1 MVLNKLKSAIRISF
15 FILLLLSLSSVSAVP
30 IFAQSSGF
38 SLYYSIGIPNNKGGF
53 ADAGEFLGNEE
64 TPLHTV
70 GNRAPYNDIR
80 PWIGHRD
87 CPDCT
92 KNATKQRF
100 KLTGLTP
107 KHQYFFVIKPSY
119 ISSLTPYVAELP
131 SDQGDVFMGRQWISP
146 IAGNIVDQP
155 GVNTIR
161 WVIGFTPKTSAV
173 VLTIRSDSAMTNHYL
188 CYDMMFFFSNPLN
201 SIAQTKDRL
210 KFLSQ
215 SYELKREA
223 ENGLNL
229 SPGGYNWRLGHRA
242 HGHLWTYALT
252 YDTYYLEKTIG
263 ALDQAM
269 SQRDKVTKTADYRG
283 RYAPAWQE
291 RKTKYVWVGFTGA
304 VISNLTYFAYLVA
317 SRPEL
322 WQFKT
327 PEGKTY
333 LEKAKEFVTAA
344 EEAVDFHASEWKR
357 NGKEGYFVFESD
369 QPSSPKIQGRIVA
382 YNMNSLMHVAL
393 LYLYKYYDAIGNTT
407 TASAYKTMIIAYAT
421 HLKSIMQL
429 KNNKYIWKYS
439 DYYSGPDDMGH
450 ANFNVLFAYLAYKNS
465 IIFTR
470 VDMERFANTLSQHFT
485 AQYDCINDLVDGSNS
500 KKGDRCSLKYYW
512 PLLAEFDEIIF
523 SKFLGMYAKTLFNDS
538 SFFCLSNALISKRGG
553 DRVP

>member
-1 MVLNKLKSAIRISF
+1 MSKLKSAIRIF
-15 FILLLLSLSSVSAVP
+15 LGILFLLSLSSRFTSPV
-30 IFAQSSGF
+30 FAQSKGF
-38 SLYYSIGIPNNKGGF
+38 SLYHPIGMTNDKGGCPD
-53 ADAGEFLGNEE
+53 ADEFLGNEE

-92 KNATKQRF
+92 KKETKQRF

-107 KHQYFFVIKPSY
+107 NHQYFFVIKPSY
-119 ISSLTPYVAELP
+119 ISPLAPYVAELP
-131 SDQGDVFMGRQWISP
+131 SDQGDVFMGGQWVSP

-155 GVNTIR
+155 EVNKIR
-161 WVIGFTPKTSAV
+161 WVIGLTPKTSAV
-173 VLTIRSDSAMTNHYL
+173 VLTIRSDSAVKSQYL
-188 CYDMMFFFSNPLN
+188 CYDVMFFFSNPLN
-201 SIAQTKDRL
+201 SIAQTNDRL

-215 SYELKREA
+215 NYELKEEA
-223 ENGLNL
+223 ANGLNQ
-229 SPGGYNWRLGHRA
+229 SSGGYNWRLGHRA
-242 HGHLWTYALT
+242 HVHLWTYALT
-252 YDTYYLEKTIG
+252 YDAYYLEKTINV
-263 ALDQAM
+263 LDQAI
-269 SQRDKVTKTADYRG
+269 SQRDIVTKTADYRG
-283 RYAPAWQE
+283 RYASAWQE

-322 WQFKT
+322 WQLKT
-327 PEGKTY
+327 PEGTTY
-333 LEKAKEFVTAA
+333 REKAKEFVTAA
-344 EEAVDFHASEWKR
+344 EEAVDFHEREWKI
-357 NGKEGYFVFESD
+357 NGNQGYYVFESD
-369 QPSSPKIQGRIVA
+369 QPSSPKIRGRIVA

-393 LYLYKYYDAIGNTT
+393 LYLYKYYDAIGNTAK
-407 TASAYKTMIIAYAT
+407 ASDYRKMVIAYAT
-421 HLKSIMQL
+421 HFKSILQP
-429 KNNKYIWKYS
+429 KNNIYIWKYS

-465 IIFTR
+465 IVFTR
-470 VDMERFANTLSQHFT
+470 ADMERFANTLSQHLT
-485 AQYDCINDLVDGSNS
+485 AQYDCIHDLVDGSDS

-538 SFFCLSNALISKRGG
+538 SFFCLSNVLISKRGN